1 MAKNK
6 LVLDVVWQTNAKQAL
21 GESKN
26 EFEKLRRD
34 FESKPLTVDI
44 NYETTQQSRQNLQ
57 RMRQEAEDQAKEL
70 QRKINQAS
78 INVKT
83 ATTQEN
89 SKRVE
94 KWKDE
99 LERLT
104 AQFKIARSF
113 ADQLS
118 AEINKVTMAL
128 ESMGRAQ
135 KAIRSQDIIPGVDT
149 RLGKIKEQIALKQKD
164 FAARAANPELY
175 KPNSAG
181 TLKAY
186 GTRKVNELS
195 RIEQEILE
203 MGDRGEL
210 DKGQVLRY
218 QKEIEAQRRQAE
230 ALRGNAT
237 AFNRVKPQAGY
248 TDEVLTR
255 QQVLR
260 SGGRVVRTALADASK
275 GEDVTGRLQ
284 NVIGAAQEQRTILQE
299 RMDRTKNTT
308 AGSKTKQKL
317 AAQIDKLNQIEE
329 DAHRAI
335 EAAAQRVEQH
345 AKQVATD
352 IRNSSRQQ
360 EAQQFFSSPNDLL
373 QRIRSTTDKDELLRL
388 KDELTYHHKNVG
400 QDFNTKDF
408 NHQYNTINREL
419 QGRMNKLGVADPT
432 SLRERLF
439 GSKSP
444 YGRLYGSSFNR
455 MNHLITNVSQMGG
468 LSLYGM
474 GAIGLG
480 TAAVRGTIEAAAE
493 QEAAQLGIAGA
504 ANKFLTFTDAR
515 GNAVSKAQNLRN
527 SLIFSKDQYERLRE
541 ASKNTGVT
549 TRDLAE
555 NFSTGFARL
564 SARGLDPAQITEIVS
579 RVVQLGRLQGLPGV
593 AIASDIRDFAAGTVN
608 AKSQVLTAMGL
619 SGEKLKEFYA
629 KGDAKGAYGYFQEQ
643 IKPFEGALNM
653 YRTSI
658 AGQQNALA
666 VEYEKTA
673 QIVGGKLA
681 PAIIPMLQ
689 KLQEAVT
696 KWADS
701 GAGDSFVRSF
711 SDMASGFID
720 VTGKLVQYLG
730 PFISNINTLLISGII
745 GTFTLFAS
753 QIAIQQL
760 AMANPL
766 TAIIGM
772 IALFVTGLYNEQQ
785 RLSNLG
791 KSTVDDALMMG
802 GDAGANAVK
811 ASDKVDAIIKTSAT
825 EGLYDPKQI
834 KLKAKKD
841 MLTAGI
847 PLDFIPK
854 YMQLDSKS
862 KSLIFDE
869 FFHSSTQVEE
879 ALYGSE
885 AAFKKFMAHPL
896 SSWLSD
902 ETGFSTYGELARS
915 MGGDEESIKNALR
928 TLRESAITLG
938 KPDGKARDAVA
949 NYVATNM
956 YDNEANFSK
965 LTDAVNLSMKDSR
978 FSKYKSYKDIP
989 SKLQK
994 EFRDLVV
1001 ENLNPYMVNKSAI
1014 GDETKPKVG
1023 AQPPLDIKQTP
1034 KSAVVGAYYSNRIN
1048 DIQSSMSLKPSFATS
1063 KIEDAY
1069 NILKAQYGQASA
1081 NYMSQL
1087 TTSAGDPNAM
1097 YAATLEFQQQLR
1109 NASQSFAELVRNVY
1123 LASKAMSDQISIQ
1136 RLQIDVAKQQIAI
1149 TKAEAGLGAPG
1160 SKGYSKRA
1168 VDLYKMRMD
1177 LLDSQS
1183 KIANINAE
1191 REYRESTGM
1200 RSSSISDLAN
1210 ELTGVKPVK
1219 SVDALYNLVSAVIPE
1234 DVASAV
1240 LGDRSVANIYAGIPA
1255 IDSLESAYENAIG
1268 GMPESIRNAIRQA
1281 AGLGAYKRKQD
1292 QVIAT
1297 NKRNEASGNIP
1308 KGGVAPM
1315 ALGNVSVQMAE
1326 QQPAPFSGEITPSG
1340 VKNFKKGAVTVGGT
1354 RPRYDAEAEAIA
1366 NSIGTSQ
1373 LLMMGI
1379 SPDMLAIHSSSD
1391 DMYKIIL
1398 ENSKRLIE
1406 EENKAKSQAY
1416 ALALGNQFTQET
1428 NALYSLKDSIYA
1440 AQMQRYGSALAS
1452 PQYASVYGPY
1462 GRELDNLSNIQYEAT
1477 LERQNA
1483 IVGRSNALANGK
1495 IGEAIGFALK
1505 EREAD
1510 EALRKAAKR
1519 VTEVNQLISMATK
1532 MIDLSAA
1539 ITTTSITNAG
1549 NLAATVNDRGLADAM
1564 SRKPVLAS
1572 EAYSRR
1578 FQDATA
1584 KYNADMEVSAMM
1596 IEREVLQSTGD
1607 PMKAAQAKAEFLAR
1621 GNAGRAAYLK
1631 KQGFGPEGATASAL
1645 SDAYFNSISNS
1656 QVISTA
1662 FRNGIPNQEGILA
1675 LGQQYSGFLNDEYLL
1690 KLYKLGKG
1698 RQATVTASM
1707 AAGGFLSNRIFP
1719 NADPAFATIGSQ
1731 FGATNEF
1738 FTKTFGDYG
1747 GILGGIIGAGLGSL
1761 FGGRRRDPRDEQHK
1775 RNLEEL
1781 LGKIEKNTDPRRDM
1795 FDIRP
1800 NDGSASAWYSQRAV
1814 NPIGYQFGMGGL

>member
-21 GESKN
+21 SQDKQ
-26 EFEKLRRD
+26 EFDKLKRE
-34 FESKPLTVDI
+34 FESKPLNI
-44 NYETTQQSRQNLQ
+44 NVGAEGSTEARRTLENL
-57 RMRQEAEDQAKEL
+57 RDHAEAVAKE
-70 QRKINQAS
+70 AS
-78 INVKT
+78 DSISNFGKVTKKNKEEFDELVKT
-83 ATTQEN
+83 FRTA
-89 SKRVE
+89 RGYA
-94 KWKDE
+94 DE
-99 LERLT
+99 LARHISQLT
-104 AQFKIARSF
+104 A
-113 ADQLS
+113 
-118 AEINKVTMAL
+118 AL
-128 ESMGRAQ
+128 ENMGRAQ

-248 TDEVLTR
+248 ADEVLTR

-284 NVIGAAQEQRTILQE
+284 NVIGAAQEQRAILQE

-360 EAQQFFSSPNDLL
+360 EAQQFFGNPNELL
-373 QRIRSTTDKDELLRL
+373 QRIRNTTDKDELLRL

-701 GAGDSFVRSF
+701 GAGESFVRSF

-730 PFISNINTLLISGII
+730 PFVSNINTLLIGGII

-753 QIAIQQL
+753 QIAIQQA

-785 RLSNLG
+785 RLNKLS
-791 KSTVDDALMMG
+791 KDTIDDTLMMG
-802 GDAGANAVK
+802 GDAQSNAIK
-811 ASDKVDAIIKTSAT
+811 ASDKADELIKKSAT
-825 EGLYDPKQI
+825 EGMFDPKQI
-834 KLKAKKD
+834 KAKAKKD
-841 MLTAGI
+841 MLTAGV
-847 PLDFIPK
+847 PLDFIPT
-854 YMQLDSKS
+854 YMQLDNMSKAM
-862 KSLIFDE
+862 IFDE
-869 FFHSSTQVEE
+869 AFLSSSAVEE
-879 ALYGSE
+879 ALNGSG
-885 AAFKKFMAHPL
+885 
-896 SSWLSD
+896 SSSMQVLKYPISSFLGDFLGGEDTYYNILKRMGGSD
-902 ETGFSTYGELARS
+902 EGAK
-915 MGGDEESIKNALR
+915 DKLR
-928 TLRESAITLG
+928 TLRDTARLLG
-938 KPDGKARDAVA
+938 KADPKAREAIS
-949 NYVATNM
+949 NYIVTNM
-956 YDNEANFSK
+956 YDNDANFSK
-965 LTDAVNLSMKDSR
+965 LTDAVSLSMKDSR

-989 SKLQK
+989 QKLQT

-1001 ENLNPYMVNKSAI
+1001 QNLNPYSVNKANI
-1014 GDETKPKVG
+1014 EDETKPKVG

-1297 NKRNEASGNIP
+1297 NKRNEASGNMP

-1326 QQPAPFSGEITPSG
+1326 QQPAPFSGDITPSG

-1354 RPRYDAEAEAIA
+1354 RPRYDAEVEAIA

-1391 DMYKIIL
+1391 DIYKIIL

-1440 AQMQRYGSALAS
+1440 AKMQRYGSALAS

-1462 GRELDNLSNIQYEAT
+1462 GRELDSLSNIQYEAT

-1549 NLAATVNDRGLADAM
+1549 NLAATVNDRGLSDAM

-1578 FQDATA
+1578 LQDATA
-1584 KYNADMEVSAMM
+1584 KYNADMEVSAMKV
-1596 IEREVLQSTGD
+1596 EQGVLLFTGD
-1607 PMKAAQAKAEFLAR
+1607 ANKAAQAKAEFLAR
-1621 GNAGRAAYLK
+1621 GNAGRAGYLK
-1631 KQGFGPEGATASAL
+1631 KQGFGPEGAAASAL
-1645 SDAYFNSISNS
+1645 SDAYFNTISNS

-1690 KLYKLGKG
+1690 KLSKLGEISKG
-1698 RQATVTASM
+1698 RQATVVASM

-1761 FGGRRRDPRDEQHK
+1761 FGGRRREPRDEQHK